1 MSYKKSLGFLAA
13 SAIASVIAQGCS
25 VRVSSSADSGI
36 PEHKESGAIIGTDDG
51 GGGAEGG
58 ALVYDGTTG
67 KQCKTDADCTTAMA
81 GINKCSNDF
90 GPGVLTNVK
99 IQQYATPVCIVPPPT
114 SNTAGNCD
122 PAPLSDP
129 MGQSFHF
136 CDGPDDTSAP
146 GICAPLT
153 NPPTTG
159 LGICLPKC
167 TFALD
172 GTAATGCVGKNACL
186 PNQTISVDANDNATA
201 YGYCQGVCQT
211 DGDCSGLGTGYV
223 CQTDIASCTKTPVK
237 RTKALG
243 AACASDPSKTLG
255 NDSTTGACNCL
266 VDTTTFTGYCTTAC
280 LIGGAACPSGYVC
293 DNLQPSV
300 VQLPDGTVA
309 TVAKENVGTLGVCM
323 PSCTAVAD
331 GGTIVFGDSGAVA
344 DGAAAKD
351 ASGPVDAGAAPAG
364 EAGTGGCS
372 GSSVCEAVTPV
383 GPNCVP

>member
-1 MSYKKSLGFLAA
+1 MSYKKSLSFLAA
-13 SAIASVIAQGCS
+13 SAIVSVIAQGCS
-25 VRVSSSADSGI
+25 VSVSSSADTGV
-36 PEHKESGAIIGTDDG
+36 PEHKESGAIVGPVDDSG
-51 GGGAEGG
+51 GGEGG

-67 KQCKTDADCTTAMA
+67 KECKTDADCTTPMA

-99 IQQYATPVCIVPPPT
+99 IQQYATPVCIIPPPT

-122 PAPLSDP
+122 PAPPSDP

-136 CDGPDDTSAP
+136 CDGPDDTTAP

-153 NPPTTG
+153 TPVSPG

-172 GTAATGCVGKNACL
+172 GTAAVGCVGKNACL
-186 PNQTISVDANDNATA
+186 PNQVISVDASDNPTA

-211 DGDCSGLGTGYV
+211 DADCSGLGTGYL
-223 CQTDIASCTKTPVK
+223 CQTDIASCTKTLVK
-237 RTKALG
+237 RTKAIG

-266 VDTTTFTGYCTTAC
+266 ADTTTFTGYCTTAC
-280 LIGGAACPSGYVC
+280 VIGGNACPSGYVC

-300 VQLPDGTVA
+300 VQLPDGTVVNVTA
-309 TVAKENVGTLGVCM
+309 ENVGTLGVCM
-323 PSCTAVAD
+323 PSCTAVDD
-331 GGTIVFGDSGAVA
+331 GGTIVFGDSGA
-344 DGAAAKD
+344 AAAKD
-351 ASGPVDAGAAPAG
+351 ASAPVDAGAAPVDAG
-364 EAGTGGCS
+364 AAGAGVGCS
-372 GSSVCEAVTPV
+372 GSAVCEAITPV